1 MTKYKREVFLLKKK
15 DYYCFSKVYVQVYVL
30 CFHLVAI
37 LIIATVPVSRTQ
49 WNFPPLDRNYE
60 FWLCPPGKQKSNNRL
75 GRLKSLK
82 GVTLSLL

>member
-1 MTKYKREVFLLKKK
+1 MTKHKREMFKKK
-15 DYYCFSKVYVQVYVL
+15 RLLFNNHYDYAQVYVL

-37 LIIATVPVSRTQ
+37 LITATVPVSRIP
-49 WNFPPLDRNYE
+49 WNFPSLDRNYE
-60 FWLCPPGKQKSNNRL
+60 FWLWTPVKQKINNRL